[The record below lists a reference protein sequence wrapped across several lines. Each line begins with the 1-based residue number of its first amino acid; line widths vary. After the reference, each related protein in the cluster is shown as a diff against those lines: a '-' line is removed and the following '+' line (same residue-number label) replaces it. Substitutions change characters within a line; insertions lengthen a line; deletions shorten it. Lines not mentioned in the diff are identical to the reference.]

1 MNGLAIAQ
9 EIASQLVSPRSDEE
23 LEWLMWNQT
32 GWPSFFDG
40 DPETIFRQQLRTALG
55 LTEATHAD

>member
-1 MNGLAIAQ
+1 MNGLVIAR
-9 EIASQLVSPRSDEE
+9 EIAKELDCPATDEE

-40 DPETIFRQQLRTALG
+40 DPEKTYREQLRKALTPPG
-55 LTEATHAD
+55 ATG